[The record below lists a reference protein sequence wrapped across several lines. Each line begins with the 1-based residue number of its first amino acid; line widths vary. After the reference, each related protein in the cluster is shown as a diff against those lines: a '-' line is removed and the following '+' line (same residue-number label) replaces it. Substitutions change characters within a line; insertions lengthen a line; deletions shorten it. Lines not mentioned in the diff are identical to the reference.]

1 MRLGG
6 PQSTNAWAVVVG
18 LVGDIRHDAIDTASA
33 PHIYYS
39 IYQLNSPT
47 LGVEVRSASD
57 PARLGEIVRRE
68 IQAVDP
74 NLPVF
79 GIRTFSSMVSDSM
92 MPHRFSA
99 QLMGAFALLALILA
113 AVGIYGMLAYRVGQR
128 TREIGV
134 RMALG
139 AKAGSVVRLVIA
151 EGMQPIAA
159 GMAIGLAG
167 SLVLGRLLAQLVY
180 GVSTSDPLVLAA
192 VAFFLL
198 LVALFA
204 SFIPAWQ
211 ATRIDPMLALR
222 TD

>member
-1 MRLGG
+1 LGG
-6 PQSTNAWAVVVG
+6 PQSTNPWAVVIG
-18 LVGDIRHDAIDTASA
+18 MVGDIRHDAIDAAGA

-47 LGVEVRSASD
+47 LGVEVRSTSA
-57 PARLGEIVRRE
+57 PALLGENVRRE

-74 NLPVF
+74 DLPVF

-113 AVGIYGMLAYRVGQR
+113 AVGIYGVLAYRVGQR

-139 AKAGSVVRLVIA
+139 AKAGSVVRLVIV
-151 EGMQPIAA
+151 EGLRPIAA

-167 SLVLGRLLAQLVY
+167 SLALSRLLAQLVY
-180 GVSTSDPLVLAA
+180 GVSTSDPLVLAP

-198 LVALFA
+198 LVALCA

-211 ATRIDPMLALR
+211 ATRIDPVLALR
-222 TD
+222 AD